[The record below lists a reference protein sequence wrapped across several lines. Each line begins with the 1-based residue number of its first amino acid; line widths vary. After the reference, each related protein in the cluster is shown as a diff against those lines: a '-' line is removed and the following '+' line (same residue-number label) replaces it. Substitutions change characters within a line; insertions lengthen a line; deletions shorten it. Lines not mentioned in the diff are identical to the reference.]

1 MFFNAFYVFSTGML
15 LTAVSFDLIRK
26 EKQRKSILWF
36 MTLIVPVPHAWHG
49 VESHP
54 HGRDDDEDERDERY
68 SLRQR
73 QR

>member
-1 MFFNAFYVFSTGML
+1 MHFMDSIGML
-15 LTAVSFDLIRK
+15 LTAVSFGLIRK

-36 MTLIVPVPHAWHG
+36 MTLIVPVPHTWHG
-49 VESHP
+49 VEGHP
-54 HGRDDDEDERDERY
+54 HGRDDDKDERDERY